1 MAVTYTQSVAS
12 GYLTNVMYYNEGS
25 LLIMEGH
32 YSSPSNATGI
42 IETGMLHIS
51 FKLVEDADPTTYKAS
66 ANANGTMALLFSGM
80 VTGATGC
87 FQIKGY

>member
-1 MAVTYTQSVAS
+1 MAATYTESIAS
-12 GYLTNVMYYNEGS
+12 GVLTNVMRYNEGS

-42 IETGMLHIS
+42 IETGMYNIA
-51 FKLVEDADPTTYKAS
+51 FYYVQDADPTTYAFS
-66 ANANGTMALLFSGM
+66 ANANGTIAVLFSGM